1 MIPLCRIGMVTKG
14 ALAGWYIRVQEI
26 EKPRGFLVSRAR
38 NALMDQTLILDGIFP
53 DRERMET
60 FFKANAADVGYEN
73 YYNRPLAH
81 QLHPST
87 RFPKARSAYASL
99 W

>member
-53 DRERMET
+53 DKEKMEA
-60 FFKANAADVGYEN
+60 FFRANAAEVDWQAE
-73 YYNRPLAH
+73 
-81 QLHPST
+81 
-87 RFPKARSAYASL
+87 
-99 W
+99 